1 MKTDTHTPADIFS
14 AQQRLLVPL
23 FQRPYVWNQEFQW
36 EPMWRDIKRVL
47 TRYLAQPDASHQ
59 PHFLGAV
66 VVQQVQNSIGEMQR
80 RTVID
85 GQQRLTTLQLMFDAI
100 HAQLEHLGAKRPAG
114 RLRKLIENDD
124 DSKSLIS

>member
-47 TRYLAQPDASHQ
+47 TRYLAHCSMSRIRIEMTIWATSRLL
-59 PHFLGAV
+59 FLE
-66 VVQQVQNSIGEMQR
+66 I
-80 RTVID
+80 
-85 GQQRLTTLQLMFDAI
+85 
-100 HAQLEHLGAKRPAG
+100 
-114 RLRKLIENDD
+114 
-124 DSKSLIS
+124 